1 LGIDDCLDSLP
12 GGVAGMVVF
21 AADEFA
27 VDFFLEKFALLLG
40 LMLGGSSSSMMMGMG
55 LLLVHRWFTC
65 LVALIT
71 LGAVGSFDV
80 GAEIGLGA
88 VMPFTLG
95 GCNASTLG
103 GVDSVMMDCRALIWP
118 AWVSLFAASG
128 GVFCFI
134 NCKNCCAARRVRS
147 ASESEGTLQF
157 VR

>member
-1 LGIDDCLDSLP
+1 
-12 GGVAGMVVF
+12 MVV
-21 AADEFA
+21 
-27 VDFFLEKFALLLG
+27 
-40 LMLGGSSSSMMMGMG
+40 
-55 LLLVHRWFTC
+55 
-65 LVALIT
+65 LIT

-88 VMPFTLG
+88 VMLFTLG

-103 GVDSVMMDCRALIWP
+103 GVDSVMMDCRALMWP
-118 AWVSLFAASG
+118 AWVSFSVASF

-157 VR
+157 VG